1 MNVHRIALIKL
12 IFYFKNKFKPKEY
25 RKMQSGV
32 IRPLASMLPRK
43 LFNQEHEAF
52 RDTVRKF
59 YEKEVAPHTEKF
71 ESQQH
76 VDRHLWNQAG
86 ELGLLCCTMP
96 EEYGGSGVDRLY
108 SMILIEEQAYAM
120 DSATGFSLHSDIVA
134 NYILNFGNEN
144 QKLYWL
150 PRMATGECVTAIAM
164 TEPGTGSD
172 LQAVRTT
179 AELDGDEYIIN
190 GSKIFITNGFLC
202 DMVIVVCKTGDS
214 DKGSANLSLIMVEA
228 NRLGFSKGKP
238 LNKVGMKG
246 QDTCELFF
254 QDVRVPKTNLL
265 GVEGMGFIMLMKELA
280 WERMLVAIISQSG
293 AEAAFAHTVAYTKER
308 KAFGKSIGH
317 FQNTR
322 FKLAELRTEIDFCR
336 AYLDR
341 CMELQLD
348 QQLSIEA
355 AAAAKYKIS
364 DMYSK
369 VVDECL
375 QLHGGYGYM
384 LEYPIARAY
393 LDNRANR
400 IYAGTNEI
408 MKELIS
414 RGL

>member
-1 MNVHRIALIKL
+1 
-12 IFYFKNKFKPKEY
+12 
-25 RKMQSGV
+25 MQSGA
-32 IRPLASMLPRK
+32 IRPLNNMLPRN
-43 LFNQEHEAF
+43 LFNTEHEAF
-52 RDTVRKF
+52 RETVRKF
-59 YEKEVAPHTEKF
+59 YAKEVVPNIEKY
-71 ESQQH
+71 EQQQH
-76 VDRHLWNQAG
+76 VDRELWNKAG
-86 ELGLLCCTMP
+86 SMGLLCATMP
-96 EEYGGSGVDRLY
+96 EAYGGSGVDRLY

-120 DSATGFSLHSDIVA
+120 DSSTGFSLHSDIVA
-134 NYILNFGNEN
+134 NYINNFGSEA
-144 QKLYWL
+144 QKHYWL
-150 PRMATGECVTAIAM
+150 TRMASGETVTAIAM

-179 AELDGDEYIIN
+179 AVLDGDDYIIN
-190 GSKIFITNGFLC
+190 GSKIFITNGYLC
-202 DMVIVVCKTGDS
+202 DMAVVVCKTGDT
-214 DKGSANLSLIMVEA
+214 DKGSANLSLIIVEA
-228 NRLGFSKGKP
+228 DRVGFSKGKP
-238 LNKVGMKG
+238 LNKIGMKG

-254 QDVRVPKTNLL
+254 DHVRVPKENLL
-265 GVEGMGFIMLMKELA
+265 GMEGMGFMMLMKELA
-280 WERMLVAIISQSG
+280 WERMLVAIICQAG
-293 AEAAFAHTVAYTKER
+293 AEAALAHTVQYTKER
-308 KAFGKSIGH
+308 KAFGKAISS

-341 CMELQLD
+341 CMQLQLEESLGID
-348 QQLSIEA
+348 A

-364 DMYSK
+364 EMFSK

-414 RGL
+414 RSL

>member
-1 MNVHRIALIKL
+1 
-12 IFYFKNKFKPKEY
+12 
-25 RKMQSGV
+25 MQSGA
-32 IRPLASMLPRK
+32 IRPLNNMLPRN
-43 LFNQEHEAF
+43 LFNTEHEAF
-52 RDTVRKF
+52 RETVRKF
-59 YEKEVAPHTEKF
+59 YAKEVVPNIEKY
-71 ESQQH
+71 EQQQH
-76 VDRHLWNQAG
+76 VDRELWNKAG
-86 ELGLLCCTMP
+86 AMGLLCATMP
-96 EEYGGSGVDRLY
+96 EAYGGSGVDRLY

-120 DSATGFSLHSDIVA
+120 DSSTGFSLHSDIVA
-134 NYILNFGNEN
+134 NYINNFGNEA
-144 QKLYWL
+144 QKHYWL
-150 PRMATGECVTAIAM
+150 TRMASGETVTAIAM

-179 AELDGDEYIIN
+179 AVLDGDDYIIN
-190 GSKIFITNGFLC
+190 GSKIFITNGYLC
-202 DMVIVVCKTGDS
+202 DMAIVVCKTGNNE
-214 DKGSANLSLIMVEA
+214 KGSANLSLIIVEA
-228 NRLGFSKGKP
+228 DRAGFSKGKP
-238 LNKVGMKG
+238 LNKIGMKG

-254 QDVRVPKTNLL
+254 DHVRVPKENLL
-265 GVEGMGFIMLMKELA
+265 GMEGMGFMMLMKELA
-280 WERMLVAIISQSG
+280 WERMLVAIICQAG
-293 AEAAFAHTVAYTKER
+293 AEAALAHTVQYTKER
-308 KAFGKSIGH
+308 KAFGKMISS

-341 CMELQLD
+341 CMQLQLEESLGID
-348 QQLSIEA
+348 A

-364 DMYSK
+364 EMFSK

-414 RGL
+414 RSL

>member
-1 MNVHRIALIKL
+1 
-12 IFYFKNKFKPKEY
+12 
-25 RKMQSGV
+25 MQSGA
-32 IRPLASMLPRK
+32 IRPLNNMLPRN
-43 LFNQEHEAF
+43 LFNAEHEAF
-52 RDTVRKF
+52 RETVRKF
-59 YEKEVAPHTEKF
+59 YAKEVVPNIEKY
-71 ESQQH
+71 EQQQH
-76 VDRHLWNQAG
+76 VDRELWNKAG
-86 ELGLLCCTMP
+86 AMGLLCATMP
-96 EEYGGSGVDRLY
+96 EAYGGSGVDRLY

-120 DSATGFSLHSDIVA
+120 DSSTGFSLHSDIVA
-134 NYILNFGNEN
+134 NYINNFGSEA
-144 QKLYWL
+144 QKHYWL
-150 PRMATGECVTAIAM
+150 TRMASGETVTAIAM

-179 AELDGDEYIIN
+179 AVLDGDDYIIN
-190 GSKIFITNGFLC
+190 GSKIFITNGYLC
-202 DMVIVVCKTGDS
+202 DMAIVVCKTGDS
-214 DKGSANLSLIMVEA
+214 EKGSANLSLIIVEA
-228 NRLGFSKGKP
+228 DRMGFSKGKP
-238 LNKVGMKG
+238 LNKIGMKG

-254 QDVRVPKTNLL
+254 DHVRVPKENLL
-265 GVEGMGFIMLMKELA
+265 GMEGMGFMMLMKELA
-280 WERMLVAIISQSG
+280 WERMLVAIICQAG
-293 AEAAFAHTVAYTKER
+293 AEAALAHTVQYTKER
-308 KAFGKSIGH
+308 KAFGKTISS

-341 CMELQLD
+341 CMQLQLEESLGID
-348 QQLSIEA
+348 A

-364 DMYSK
+364 EMFSK

-414 RGL
+414 RSL

>member
-1 MNVHRIALIKL
+1 
-12 IFYFKNKFKPKEY
+12 
-25 RKMQSGV
+25 MQSGA
-32 IRPLASMLPRK
+32 IRPLHNMLPRN
-43 LFNQEHEAF
+43 LFNAEHEAF
-52 RDTVRKF
+52 RETVRKF
-59 YEKEVAPHTEKF
+59 YAKEVVPNIEKY
-71 ESQQH
+71 EQQQH
-76 VDRHLWNQAG
+76 VDRELWNKAG
-86 ELGLLCCTMP
+86 AMGLLCATMP
-96 EEYGGSGVDRLY
+96 EAYGGSGVDRLY

-120 DSATGFSLHSDIVA
+120 DSSTGFSLHSDIVA
-134 NYILNFGNEN
+134 NYINNFGSEA
-144 QKLYWL
+144 QKHYWL
-150 PRMATGECVTAIAM
+150 TRMASGETVTAIAM

-179 AELDGDEYIIN
+179 AVLDGDDYIIN
-190 GSKIFITNGFLC
+190 GSKIFITNGYLC
-202 DMVIVVCKTGDS
+202 DMAIVVCKTGDS
-214 DKGSANLSLIMVEA
+214 EKGSANLSLIIVEA
-228 NRLGFSKGKP
+228 DRAGFSKGKP
-238 LNKVGMKG
+238 LNKIGMKG

-254 QDVRVPKTNLL
+254 DHVRVPKENLL
-265 GVEGMGFIMLMKELA
+265 GMEGMGFMMLMKELA
-280 WERMLVAIISQSG
+280 WERMLVAIICQAG
-293 AEAAFAHTVAYTKER
+293 AEAALAHTVQYTKER
-308 KAFGKSIGH
+308 KAFGKTVSS

-341 CMELQLD
+341 CMQLQLEESLGID
-348 QQLSIEA
+348 A

-364 DMYSK
+364 EMFSK

-414 RGL
+414 RSL

>member
-1 MNVHRIALIKL
+1 
-12 IFYFKNKFKPKEY
+12 
-25 RKMQSGV
+25 MQSGA
-32 IRPLASMLPRK
+32 IRPLNNMLPRN
-43 LFNQEHEAF
+43 LFNTEHEAF
-52 RDTVRKF
+52 RETVRKF
-59 YEKEVAPHTEKF
+59 YAKEVVPNIEKY
-71 ESQQH
+71 EQQQH
-76 VDRHLWNQAG
+76 VDRELWNKAG
-86 ELGLLCCTMP
+86 TMGLLCATMP
-96 EEYGGSGVDRLY
+96 EAYGGSGVDRLY

-120 DSATGFSLHSDIVA
+120 DSSTGFSLHSDIVA
-134 NYILNFGNEN
+134 NYINNFGNEA
-144 QKLYWL
+144 QKHYWL
-150 PRMATGECVTAIAM
+150 TRMASGETVTAIAM

-179 AELDGDEYIIN
+179 AVLDGDDYIIN
-190 GSKIFITNGFLC
+190 GSKIFITNGYLC
-202 DMVIVVCKTGDS
+202 DMAVVVCKTGDS
-214 DKGSANLSLIMVEA
+214 EKGSANLSLIIVEA
-228 NRLGFSKGKP
+228 DRAGFSKGKP
-238 LNKVGMKG
+238 LNKIGMKG

-254 QDVRVPKTNLL
+254 DHVRVPKENLL
-265 GVEGMGFIMLMKELA
+265 GMEGMGFMMLMKELA
-280 WERMLVAIISQSG
+280 WERMLVAIICQAG
-293 AEAAFAHTVAYTKER
+293 AEAALAHTVQYTKER
-308 KAFGKSIGH
+308 KAFGKAISS

-341 CMELQLD
+341 CMQLQLEESLGID
-348 QQLSIEA
+348 A

-364 DMYSK
+364 EMFSK

-414 RGL
+414 RSL

>member
-1 MNVHRIALIKL
+1 
-12 IFYFKNKFKPKEY
+12 
-25 RKMQSGV
+25 MQSGA
-32 IRPLASMLPRK
+32 IRPLHNMLPRN
-43 LFNQEHEAF
+43 LFNAEHEAF
-52 RDTVRKF
+52 RETVRKF
-59 YEKEVAPHTEKF
+59 YAKEVVPNIEKY
-71 ESQQH
+71 EQQQH
-76 VDRHLWNQAG
+76 VDRELWNKAG
-86 ELGLLCCTMP
+86 AMGLLCATMP
-96 EEYGGSGVDRLY
+96 EAYGGSGVDRFY

-120 DSATGFSLHSDIVA
+120 DSSTGFSLHSDIVA
-134 NYILNFGNEN
+134 NYINNFGSEA
-144 QKLYWL
+144 QKHYWL
-150 PRMATGECVTAIAM
+150 TRMASGETVTAIAM

-179 AELDGDEYIIN
+179 AVLDGDDYIIN
-190 GSKIFITNGFLC
+190 GSKIFITNGYLC
-202 DMVIVVCKTGDS
+202 DMAIVVCKTGDS
-214 DKGSANLSLIMVEA
+214 EKGSANLSLIIVEA
-228 NRLGFSKGKP
+228 DRAGFSKGKP
-238 LNKVGMKG
+238 LNKIGMKG

-254 QDVRVPKTNLL
+254 DHVRVPKENLL
-265 GVEGMGFIMLMKELA
+265 GMEGMGFMMLMKELA
-280 WERMLVAIISQSG
+280 WERMLVAIICQAG
-293 AEAAFAHTVAYTKER
+293 AEAALAHTVQYTKER
-308 KAFGKSIGH
+308 KAFGKTISS

-341 CMELQLD
+341 CMQLQLEESLGID
-348 QQLSIEA
+348 A

-364 DMYSK
+364 EMFSK

-414 RGL
+414 RSL

>member
-1 MNVHRIALIKL
+1 
-12 IFYFKNKFKPKEY
+12 
-25 RKMQSGV
+25 MQSGA
-32 IRPLASMLPRK
+32 IRPLHNMLPRN
-43 LFNQEHEAF
+43 LFNAEHEAF
-52 RDTVRKF
+52 RETVRKF
-59 YEKEVAPHTEKF
+59 YAKEVVPNIEKY
-71 ESQQH
+71 EQQQH
-76 VDRHLWNQAG
+76 VDRELWNKAG
-86 ELGLLCCTMP
+86 TMGLLCATMP
-96 EEYGGSGVDRLY
+96 EAYGGSGVDRLY

-120 DSATGFSLHSDIVA
+120 DSSTGFSLHSDIVA
-134 NYILNFGNEN
+134 NYINNFGNEA
-144 QKLYWL
+144 QKHYWL
-150 PRMATGECVTAIAM
+150 TRMASGETVTAIAM

-179 AELDGDEYIIN
+179 AVLDGDDYIIN
-190 GSKIFITNGFLC
+190 GSKIFITNGYLC
-202 DMVIVVCKTGDS
+202 DMAIVVCKTGDS
-214 DKGSANLSLIMVEA
+214 EKGSANLSLIIVEA
-228 NRLGFSKGKP
+228 NRAGFSKGKP
-238 LNKVGMKG
+238 LNKIGMKG

-254 QDVRVPKTNLL
+254 DHVRVPKENLL
-265 GVEGMGFIMLMKELA
+265 GMEGMGFMMLMKELA
-280 WERMLVAIISQSG
+280 WERMLVAIICQAG
-293 AEAAFAHTVAYTKER
+293 AEAALAHTVQYTKER
-308 KAFGKSIGH
+308 KAFGKAISS

-341 CMELQLD
+341 CMQLQLEESLGID
-348 QQLSIEA
+348 A

-364 DMYSK
+364 EMFSK

-414 RGL
+414 RSL

>member
-1 MNVHRIALIKL
+1 
-12 IFYFKNKFKPKEY
+12 
-25 RKMQSGV
+25 MQSGA
-32 IRPLASMLPRK
+32 IRPLNNMLPRT
-43 LFNQEHEAF
+43 LFNTEHEAF
-52 RDTVRKF
+52 RETVRKF
-59 YEKEVAPHTEKF
+59 YAKEVVPNIEKY
-71 ESQQH
+71 EQQQH
-76 VDRHLWNQAG
+76 VDRELWNKAG
-86 ELGLLCCTMP
+86 AMGLLCATMP
-96 EEYGGSGVDRLY
+96 EAYGGSGVDRLY

-120 DSATGFSLHSDIVA
+120 DSSTGFSLHSDIVA
-134 NYILNFGNEN
+134 NYINNFGSEA
-144 QKLYWL
+144 QKHYWL
-150 PRMATGECVTAIAM
+150 TRMASGETVTAIAM

-179 AELDGDEYIIN
+179 AVLDGDDYIIN
-190 GSKIFITNGFLC
+190 GSKIFITNGYLC
-202 DMVIVVCKTGDS
+202 DMAIVVCKTGNNE
-214 DKGSANLSLIMVEA
+214 KGSANLSLIIVEA
-228 NRLGFSKGKP
+228 DRAGFSKGKP
-238 LNKVGMKG
+238 LNKIGMKG

-254 QDVRVPKTNLL
+254 DHVRVPKENLL
-265 GVEGMGFIMLMKELA
+265 GMEGMGFMMLMKELA
-280 WERMLVAIISQSG
+280 WERMLVAIICQAG
-293 AEAAFAHTVAYTKER
+293 AEAALAHTVQYTKER
-308 KAFGKSIGH
+308 KAFGKAISS

-341 CMELQLD
+341 CMQLQLEESLGID
-348 QQLSIEA
+348 A

-364 DMYSK
+364 EMFSK

-414 RGL
+414 RSL